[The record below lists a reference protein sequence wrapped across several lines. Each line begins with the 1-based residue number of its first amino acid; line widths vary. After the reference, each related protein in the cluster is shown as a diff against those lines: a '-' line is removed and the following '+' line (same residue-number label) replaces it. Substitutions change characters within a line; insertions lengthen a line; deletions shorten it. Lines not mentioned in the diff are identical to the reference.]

1 MTTRLRFVSIEV
13 AELELR
19 PVTDFRATAAAAA
32 PLERDGDER
41 TAMRARLIRADAALR
56 EGRTAE
62 GGTLAQQVNTWAL
75 ERGDAYV
82 LACSHRTLTH
92 FHYYVGDLAG
102 ALAHAVQAVA
112 HLGGDDPA
120 AVRVRHLMTL
130 AVVLGESGS
139 PGEAVRRYHEA
150 LDLAAATADHQQQLM
165 ILGNLANLATQ
176 QGDTRTAVRAVA
188 RMAEVH
194 AASGI
199 ALDGPQLITTARVR
213 LADGDH
219 RAVEEILRQLTEDPE
234 YLHST
239 SAALPEAMLTLG
251 EAHRLAG
258 RFGAAQ
264 ADLDA
269 AYRLAQER
277 GLRATQ
283 AAMLEQQAAL
293 YAAMDRHRE
302 AYDAHLAYHRFF
314 AELQSA
320 QRDAQ
325 ARTLQAVFE
334 ATEARRVGEHF
345 RELAHR
351 DALTGLHNRRYVDE
365 RLPSL
370 LGEAVAA
377 RSPLAAAIVDLD
389 HFKRINDTL
398 SHDAGDL
405 VLRQLGRLLGEAVTE
420 PAFVARLGGEEFLV
434 VLPGTGVPAAVRR
447 CEQLCGRIRGHDW
460 TPITGRLPVTAS
472 IGVTATAEAGVT
484 PAMLLSRADRHLY
497 AAKHAG
503 RDRVAA
509 DTR

>member
-1 MTTRLRFVSIEV
+1 VSIEV

-32 PLERDGDER
+32 PWERDGDER

-62 GGTLAQQVNTWAL
+62 GGTLAQQVNAWAL

-92 FHYYVGDLAG
+92 FHYYIGDLGG

-112 HLGGDDPA
+112 HLRDDDPP
-120 AVRVRHLMTL
+120 AVRARHLMTL
-130 AVVLGESGS
+130 AVALGDSGS
-139 PGEAVRRYHEA
+139 PAEAAARHREA
-150 LDLAAATADHQQQLM
+150 LDLVTTLGDHPQQLM
-165 ILGNLANLATQ
+165 ILANLANLATQ
-176 QGDTRTAVRAVA
+176 EGDPRTAERAVA
-188 RMAEVH
+188 RMAEIQ
-194 AASGI
+194 ATDGI
-199 ALDGPQLITTARVR
+199 ALDGPQLITMARVR
-213 LADGDH
+213 LAAGDLA
-219 RAVEEILRQLTEDPE
+219 AVEEVLRPLTHDPE

-258 RFGAAQ
+258 QFTAAQ

-269 AYRLAQER
+269 AHRLAHER

-302 AYDAHLAYHRFF
+302 AYDAHLRYHRFF

-325 ARTLQAVFE
+325 ARTLQAVYE
-334 ATEARRVGEHF
+334 ATEARRMGEHF

-351 DALTGLHNRRYVDE
+351 DALTGLHNRRYADD
-365 RLPSL
+365 RLPVL
-370 LGEAVAA
+370 LGEAAA
-377 RSPLAAAIVDLD
+377 AGRPLAAAILDLD

-398 SHDAGDL
+398 SHDVGDL
-405 VLRQLGRLLGEAVTE
+405 VLRQVGRLLTEAVPE
-420 PAFVARLGGEEFLV
+420 PGFAARLGGEEFLL
-434 VLPGTGVPAAVRR
+434 VLPGTGVRTAVRL
-447 CEQLCGRIRGHDW
+447 CERLGARLREHDW

-472 IGVTATAEAGVT
+472 IGVTATADGRVT
-484 PAMLLSRADRHLY
+484 PAVLLSRADRQLY

-503 RDRVAA
+503 RDRVVAG
-509 DTR
+509 TR